1 MSIYQFWEEICAFTV
16 LCIVF
21 VFLKVYI
28 CCSGLGLGQNHKQ
41 PAVRSGLNAKTSLN
55 CQETG
60 RIILRANQ
68 KFALKN
74 TYVQE
79 SNCLVENPA
88 EEVIPLKQVRFKK
101 QRAQIHAVKTHA
113 DPSV

>member
-1 MSIYQFWEEICAFTV
+1 MSIYQFWEEICAFSV

-41 PAVRSGLNAKTSLN
+41 PEVRTGLNAKTSLN
-55 CQETG
+55 YQETG

-74 TYVQE
+74 TYQE
-79 SNCLVENPA
+79 SNCLLENPT
-88 EEVIPLKQVRFKK
+88 EEVIPLKQVRFQK
-101 QRAQIHAVKTHA
+101 QSAQIHAV
-113 DPSV
+113 